1 MELLGGQLL
10 HPQLLINR
18 YNMKKLVISLIVL
31 FVAVVLTVCISPF
44 GILYGIIKSIYRR
57 NLKYFSKILLRI
69 AVALDQ
75 LGNVTCG
82 GLLDVI
88 FTKEGNNFGLEDDT
102 VSEVLAKNQHNLTRF
117 GRLISNL
124 LEYIDPG
131 HLESALTENE
141 L

>member
-1 MELLGGQLL
+1 M
-10 HPQLLINR
+10 R
-18 YNMKKLVISLIVL
+18 KLVVSIIVL
-31 FVAVVLTVCISPF
+31 CVAVVLTVLISPF
-44 GILYGIIKSIYRR
+44 GIAYGIIRSIYRR

-69 AVALDQ
+69 SVALDQ

-88 FTKEGNNFGLEDDT
+88 FTKKGHNFGLEDDT

-117 GRLISNL
+117 GRIISNL
-124 LEYIDPG
+124 LEYIEPG
-131 HLESALTENE
+131 HLNRALIENE